1 MPGEVARITTY
12 DLNKGTFDK
21 VTDVIGSAVYFVSS
35 LTYDKKSGSIF
46 YTNNNNGWRD
56 LFTVNI
62 DEKKPRQLI
71 KDLRAGYLVLMS
83 MMNLYGL

>member
-1 MPGEVARITTY
+1 MQYLTVYDKVRNKLIFAADLPGEVAHITTY
-12 DLNKGTFDK
+12 DLDKVTFDK

-46 YTNNNNGWRD
+46 IQIIITVGG

-62 DEKKPRQLI
+62 DENQ
-71 KDLRAGYLVLMS
+71 D
-83 MMNLYGL
+83 N